1 MEWYY
6 IVLIIV
12 SAIILLLLCLDFVI
26 AYFLTKYML
35 EPYCRPLQDVL
46 EKEFSLNKMS
56 KDEYENYYVSE
67 EFNVSSKYGYN
78 LKAFYIPKK
87 KDVKFQD
94 NKERVVILCHGWTVR
109 HETMYGYAKPYLDL
123 GFHVFAY
130 DHRNHGIS
138 DKKITT
144 MGDKEADD
152 LQTIIEF
159 VYEKMGANIVLGTQG
174 EFMGAAT
181 VMIHAGRYHSV
192 DFVSEDCGYH
202 DLKALLYYLCKYN
215 KKLPTWPTLF
225 FANLI
230 MKIKTGT
237 SFNLCSP
244 VKMISSCDDIPMYFA
259 HGDKDDFVPSYM
271 VYKCYD
277 AKPGF
282 KMINIYENSI
292 HARSVVNHKQQYFKD
307 IKEFL
312 EKANIID

>member
-1 MEWYY
+1 MIY
-6 IVLIIV
+6 
-12 SAIILLLLCLDFVI
+12 D
-26 AYFLTKYML
+26 
-35 EPYCRPLQDVL
+35 PYCLPSEEVL
-46 EKEFSLNKMS
+46 DKELNHHRFTLKEFKSYKFEDFEVTS
-56 KDEYENYYVSE
+56 R
-67 EFNVSSKYGYN
+67 YGYK
-78 LKAFYIPKK
+78 LKGSYIRKI
-87 KDVKFQD
+87 KDVSFKD
-94 NKERVVILCHGWTVR
+94 GKERVVILVHGWTSNR
-109 HETMYGYAKPYLDL
+109 YSMLAYAKIFLNL
-123 GFHVFAY
+123 GFHVFIY
-130 DHRNHGIS
+130 DHRNHHLS
-138 DKKITT
+138 DKKATS
-144 MGDKEADD
+144 MGEFEADD
-152 LQTIIEF
+152 LQSVVDFAISLVGLNCVIGTLGES
-159 VYEKMGANIVLGTQG
+159 MGACCVL
-174 EFMGAAT
+174 
-181 VMIHAGRYHSV
+181 IHAGRYHSV

-292 HARSVVNHKQQYFKD
+292 HARSVVNHKEQYYKD

-312 EKANIID
+312 EKANII